1 MFKAL
6 TLLGE
11 VVAVLLFIAGMIL
24 ILAAGSM
31 R

>member
-1 MFKAL
+1 VFKAL

-11 VVAVLLFIAGMIL
+11 VAAVLLFIAAMIG
-24 ILAAGSM
+24 ILAIGAM

>member
-1 MFKAL
+1 MNKAL

-11 VVAVLLFIAGMIL
+11 VAAVLLFIAAMIG
-24 ILAAGSM
+24 ILAIGAM

>member
-1 MFKAL
+1 MNKAL
-6 TLLGE
+6 TVIAE
-11 VVAVLLFIAGMIL
+11 VATVLLFIAGMIL

>member
-1 MFKAL
+1 MNKVL
-6 TLLGE
+6 TFIAEL
-11 VVAVLLFIAGMIL
+11 ATVLLFIFGMIL

>member
-1 MFKAL
+1 VNKFL
-6 TLLGE
+6 TVVAE
-11 VVAVLLFIAGMIL
+11 VTAVLLFIAGMIL

>member
-1 MFKAL
+1 MNKAL
-6 TLLGE
+6 TVIAE
-11 VVAVLLFIAGMIL
+11 VATVLLFIFGMIL

>member
-1 MFKAL
+1 MNKVL
-6 TLLGE
+6 T
-11 VVAVLLFIAGMIL
+11 VVAEVATILLFIAGMIL

>member
-1 MFKAL
+1 VFKAL

-11 VVAVLLFIAGMIL
+11 VAAVLLFIAGMIL

>member
-1 MFKAL
+1 VNKAL
-6 TLLGE
+6 TVIGE

>member
-1 MFKAL
+1 MNKFL
-6 TLLGE
+6 T
-11 VVAVLLFIAGMIL
+11 VVAEVATVLLFIAGMIL

>member
-1 MFKAL
+1 MNNAL

>member
-1 MFKAL
+1 MNKAL

-11 VVAVLLFIAGMIL
+11 VAAVLLFIAGMIL
-24 ILAAGSM
+24 ILVAGSM

>member
-1 MFKAL
+1 VNKAL

-11 VVAVLLFIAGMIL
+11 VAAVLLFIAAMIG
-24 ILAAGSM
+24 ILAIGAM

>member
-1 MFKAL
+1 VNNAL

>member
-1 MFKAL
+1 MNKAV
-6 TLLGE
+6 TVIGE
-11 VVAVLLFIAGMIL
+11 VAAVLLFIAGMIL